1 MPHRSELPAAKGG
14 LSGRG
19 HSKGHGHDPR
29 VVNTATALGSAP
41 QEGIYDDRELHRA
54 FLRAYGLDESDF
66 PLLLLDRNDWWE
78 PLSLAW
84 Y

>member
-41 QEGIYDDRELHRA
+41 QEGIYDEFVAKCVEAAEKRKLGDPA
-54 FLRAYGLDESDF
+54 DPS
-66 PLLLLDRNDWWE
+66 PV
-78 PLSLAW
+78 LARRVRIGATW
-84 Y
+84 G